1 VWVDFITRADPGW
14 APYDTT
20 RRTTGL
26 LSDTVTPADDPDGG
40 ERALWTGI
48 R

>member
-1 VWVDFITRADPGW
+1 VWVDFISRGDPGW
-14 APYDTT
+14 ARYDVE

-26 LSDTVTPADDPDGG
+26 LSDTVTAVDDPAGA
-40 ERALWTGI
+40 ERALWDGI

>member
-1 VWVDFITRADPGW
+1 MDFISRGDPGW
-14 APYDTT
+14 ARYDIT

-26 LSDTVTPADDPDGG
+26 LSDTVTAADDPAGD
-40 ERALWTGI
+40 ERALWGGI

>member
-1 VWVDFITRADPGW
+1 VWVDFISRGDPGW
-14 APYDTT
+14 ARYDTA

-26 LSDTVTPADDPDGG
+26 LSDTVTAADDPAGD
-40 ERALWTGI
+40 ERALWGGI

>member
-1 VWVDFITRADPGW
+1 VSFITGGDPGW
-14 APYDTT
+14 APYDTA

-26 LSDTVTPADDPDGG
+26 LTDTVSAVDATAGD
-40 ERALWTGI
+40 ERALWEGI